1 MKKPGKIFS
10 IITALFLMFMI
21 LPVRATEE
29 NLSSLVVH
37 FDLGTGIDMAAVG
50 ELYFVADYN
59 REESNFT
66 IAEPFDKY
74 QVSINNPDEDDWRS
88 LATTLAM
95 YAERDGISPSKT
107 SSMDENENISF
118 SECED
123 GLYLFV
129 ADQFSVGN
137 IQYTP
142 QPFLIVLPEYDAD
155 TGTAVYQVKAEGK
168 FEKEEVA
175 EELTSLSVIKVW
187 TGDDESHRP
196 DSITVQLIGDG
207 VVQEE
212 TELSKENNWRW
223 TFENLSTDV
232 VWTIVEKDVPENYT
246 VRIEKED
253 KTYVINNTAK
263 EETPEEPDLPQTGM
277 FLWPVPLLAGAGLIL
292 LIAGVYRKKHEKG

>member
-253 KTYVINNTAK
+253 KTYVINNTAE